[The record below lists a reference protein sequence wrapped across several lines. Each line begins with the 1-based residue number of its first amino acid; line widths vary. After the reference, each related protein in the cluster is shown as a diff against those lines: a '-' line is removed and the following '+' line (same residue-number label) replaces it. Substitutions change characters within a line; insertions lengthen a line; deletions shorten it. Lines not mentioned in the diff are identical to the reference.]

1 MDVCENGELPSEFE
15 KGEKK
20 LIPLIFLHGLSMN
33 RTTNSGT
40 CKDFSSHGYIVF
52 TIDHEDGTSSYT
64 KSQDGSIEKYY
75 NNSMEVYDLEGRR
88 AQLQIREAEAA
99 TLIDEI
105 VQDGGKSM
113 LKRLGFS

>member
-1 MDVCENGELPSEFE
+1 MTDTNNPYWLRHGEKILLGIAGANGGDANGSLNNKNWILWILRGFLGIKMDVCENGELPSEFE

-40 CKDFSSHGYIVF
+40 CKDFCSHGYIVF

-64 KSQDGSIEKYY
+64 KS
-75 NNSMEVYDLEGRR
+75 
-88 AQLQIREAEAA
+88 
-99 TLIDEI
+99 
-105 VQDGGKSM
+105 
-113 LKRLGFS
+113 